1 MKISLIPW
9 EIIWFI
15 NLIVVVLW
23 ISAVNLRHPNRQKH
37 HRRVLFL
44 LPEKTIFYI
53 LFSMIFIVPLALN
66 VLNIQFD
73 VGAQNDAAT
82 TFDNPIED
90 LRPRRYDLP
99 PREIYDAA
107 LKAVQSQ
114 KTYGQRWTITFADY
128 LPEDRVGRIVAEVPV
143 LGFVDEI
150 AITIQPTG
158 GQATDYRVD
167 VYSASRV
174 GEADFGEN
182 GRHIVQFFR
191 ALEKELANRK

>member
-1 MKISLIPW
+1 MKISLVPW
-9 EIIWFI
+9 EVIWFVD
-15 NLIVVVLW
+15 LVVVVLW
-23 ISAVNLRHPNRQKH
+23 IFAANLKRPPKQGRRQ
-37 HRRVLFL
+37 RYWFL
-44 LPEKTIFYI
+44 LPNKPIFYI
-53 LFSMIFIVPLALN
+53 IFSVIFVLPVSLN
-66 VLNIQFD
+66 LLNIQFD
-73 VGAQNDAAT
+73 VDTQNDAAT

-107 LKAVQSQ
+107 LKVVQSQ
-114 KTYGQRWTITFADY
+114 KTYGQQWIITYADY
-128 LPEDRVGRIVAEVPV
+128 LPEDRAGRIVAEVPV
-143 LGFVDEI
+143 FNFVDDI

-167 VYSASRV
+167 VYSTSRV